1 MARAL
6 ISVPKRAKKG
16 EIVEI
21 RTLVQHVMETGYRH
35 DVTGVAIAR
44 DIIRHFACA
53 YGGETVFEAELFPAI
68 AANPYLSFT
77 LVAAETGDLVFTWTD
92 DKGETQRETARLVVA

>member
-6 ISVPKRAKKG
+6 ISIPKQAKKG
-16 EIVEI
+16 EVVEI
-21 RTLVQHVMETGYRH
+21 RTLVQHVMETGYRY

-44 DIIRHFACA
+44 DIIRHFSCA
-53 YGGETVFEAELFPAI
+53 YRGETVFEAELFPAI
-68 AANPYLSFT
+68 AANPYISFM
-77 LVAAETGDLVFTWTD
+77 LVAEETGDLVFTWMD